1 MELFLRSVALA
12 LLAVVLGLLLCER
25 NQVFGTLLSVTACC
39 MALLALEQLLQPV
52 IELLEELRQLANMS
66 TEVFSIVM
74 KVTGI
79 SLIAQLARLVCDD
92 AGQKAMGKVIGLLS
106 NGAILWVSIPLV
118 RTLLASIQEVLGR
131 L

>member
-12 LLAVVLGLLLCER
+12 LLAVVLGLLLREK
-25 NQVFGTLLSVTACC
+25 NQIFGTLLSVAACC
-39 MALLALEQLLQPV
+39 MALLALEAFLEPV
-52 IELLEELRQLANMS
+52 IELLRELKQLANMN

-79 SLIAQLARLVCDD
+79 SLIAQLAQLVCDD

-106 NGAILWVSIPLV
+106 SGAILWVSIPLV
-118 RTLLASIQEVLGR
+118 RTLLVSIQEVLGK